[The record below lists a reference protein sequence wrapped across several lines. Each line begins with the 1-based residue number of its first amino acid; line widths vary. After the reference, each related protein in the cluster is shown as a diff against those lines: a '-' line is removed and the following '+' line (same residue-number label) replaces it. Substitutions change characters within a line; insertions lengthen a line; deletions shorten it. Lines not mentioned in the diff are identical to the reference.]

1 LSSDIPYNRQ
11 YLLVSLL
18 VSGNHLGGQM
28 ATNKLTDIEV
38 KQANTLQKDYKI
50 TDGGDLYLLVKN
62 NGTKCWR
69 LAYRF
74 AGKQKTLAIGTY
86 PQIGLKDAR
95 KQKKNSPKILIPPS
109 IKNTKELNNSLPPPI
124 RLKQLRATARL
135 LCQEL

>member
-1 LSSDIPYNRQ
+1 
-11 YLLVSLL
+11 
-18 VSGNHLGGQM
+18 M

-50 TDGGDLYLLVKN
+50 TDGDSLHLLVKN

-74 AGKQKTLAIGTY
+74 EGKQKILAIGTY

-95 KQKKNSPKILIPPS
+95 KQREQAKEKLAKNIDPSLDKKHEI
-109 IKNTKELNNSLPPPI
+109 IKQQLAATNTFEAI
-124 RLKQLRATARL
+124 ARDW
-135 LCQEL
+135 CT